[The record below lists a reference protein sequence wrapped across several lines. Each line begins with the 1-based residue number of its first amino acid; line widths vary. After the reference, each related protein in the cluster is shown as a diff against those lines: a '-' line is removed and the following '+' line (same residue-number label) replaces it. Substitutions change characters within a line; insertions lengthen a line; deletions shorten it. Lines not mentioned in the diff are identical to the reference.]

1 MHMDFLSKVL
11 LRHTNPDIFFVSE
24 ALWAPLFPWQAVVDP
39 LFSAFAQERAGH
51 LMPEERSQRWNF
63 QVQGVEPQFI

>member
-1 MHMDFLSKVL
+1 
-11 LRHTNPDIFFVSE
+11 
-24 ALWAPLFPWQAVVDP
+24 LFPWQAVVDP